1 MLILGLSHPRFST
14 SLAFPHKNPPHS
26 HLASPFFSHFFDPAN
41 TEVISID
48 FFSMRSNFMLML
60 RNGQHHHQTLK
71 VVYLNIQTHYMQ
83 SSLLARVFF
92 RKKSEFEWRAWHVH
106 ISRKIPVLLWKDK
119 SYLRSEKN
127 SYSCQNIFYR
137 IFSFLRKAFSFS
149 AILIFWWSF
158 FPPYLLPP
166 KLLRR
171 IFVLGAPIFMRRS
184 FIVLHMSWNLS
195 LNFWGLYLNAWKAQK
210 SSKISPA
217 KREGNFEWNRVF
229 STKLIRQTV
238 HLLNDKAWL
247 FLLSLWSGNA

>member
-1 MLILGLSHPRFST
+1 MAQKFENRRNLCRHTLKLLGLPLVYWQGSFLERNL
-14 SLAFPHKNPPHS
+14 SLNEERG
-26 HLASPFFSHFFDPAN
+26 
-41 TEVISID
+41 T
-48 FFSMRSNFMLML
+48 
-60 RNGQHHHQTLK
+60 
-71 VVYLNIQTHYMQ
+71 Y
-83 SSLLARVFF
+83 
-92 RKKSEFEWRAWHVH
+92 
-106 ISRKIPVLLWKDK
+106 ISREKSLSYYEKINPI
-119 SYLRSEKN
+119 YGQIKN

-217 KREGNFEWNRVF
+217 KKKATLNEIVF
-229 STKLIRQTV
+229 FTKLIRQTV

-247 FLLSLWSGNA
+247 FFLSLWSGNA

>member
-1 MLILGLSHPRFST
+1 M
-14 SLAFPHKNPPHS
+14 
-26 HLASPFFSHFFDPAN
+26 
-41 TEVISID
+41 
-48 FFSMRSNFMLML
+48 
-60 RNGQHHHQTLK
+60 
-71 VVYLNIQTHYMQ
+71 
-83 SSLLARVFF
+83 
-92 RKKSEFEWRAWHVH
+92 KSVHVQ
-106 ISRKIPVLLWKDK
+106 ISRKILVLLWKDK

-217 KREGNFEWNRVF
+217 KKEGNFEWNRVF
-229 STKLIRQTV
+229 YQIDSSNGPSPQWQGMTIFPLALVRKCLIEQ
-238 HLLNDKAWL
+238 
-247 FLLSLWSGNA
+247 